1 MGSLGL
7 FYTVAALPETTE
19 QYLSL
24 GHQLFIL
31 ISTFLSREREREREI
46 GRSVIVQ
53 GGLDAHLWVVGK
65 VRCFVTINLFCGL
78 S

>member
-7 FYTVAALPETTE
+7 FCTVAALPETTE

-31 ISTFLSREREREREI
+31 ISTFLSREREREI